1 MAKSKGIIFELY
13 NNFGTIDSS
22 SFKQGEE
29 TIPFEITPNMI
40 IEKDGLEYIRYTHEV
55 TFDP

>member
-1 MAKSKGIIFELY
+1 MAKSKGVIFELY
-13 NNFGTIDSS
+13 NNFGTIISD

-40 IEKDGLEYIRYTHEV
+40 IEKDKSEYIRYTHEV